1 MSEDTELVLEVVGEL
16 VQATETE
23 NNVPQLPQDL
33 NTTNNIITNTLDLL
47 FSDLEMNI
55 QQNDTN
61 ATSVEVGDIISNIF
75 GRNVSFLMIFRAQL
89 LFLKLW
95 TTYYPRVTRQ
105 V

>member
-1 MSEDTELVLEVVGEL
+1 MVLEVVEEL

-23 NNVPQLPQDL
+23 DVPQLPQDL
-33 NTTNNIITNTLDLL
+33 NTTNDIITNTLDLL

-61 ATSVEVGDIISNIF
+61 ATSVQVRNNISKKT
-75 GRNVSFLMIFRAQL
+75 SFETCIFRPQL

-95 TTYYPRVTRQ
+95 TTYYPKVTRQ